1 MNWLFKLNASN
12 FKTGEMAQNTRYEM
26 LNALSES
33 KKSNKEIMKIVQEWN
48 DQLED
53 DEDKLW
59 DRLSIALA

>member
-1 MNWLFKLNASN
+1 MFKLNATN

-33 KKSNKEIMKIVQEWN
+33 NKSNKDIMKIVKQWN
-48 DQLED
+48 DQMED